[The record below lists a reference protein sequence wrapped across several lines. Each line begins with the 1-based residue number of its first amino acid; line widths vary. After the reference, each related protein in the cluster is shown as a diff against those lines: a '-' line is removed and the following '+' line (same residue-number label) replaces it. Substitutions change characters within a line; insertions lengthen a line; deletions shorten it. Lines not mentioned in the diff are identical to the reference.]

1 MPGALQDVRVADFTW
16 VVAGPLCVRILAD
29 YGAQVVH
36 VETGTRLDPIR
47 YTPPYKD
54 HIPGTN
60 RGGYFHNYNSNKY
73 GITLNLKHPKAGD
86 VVRRLVEW
94 ADIVAE
100 NFNPGAMER
109 LSLNYD
115 RVREIKPD
123 IIMISL
129 GSKGQ
134 TGPHAQLPAFG
145 AHLAA
150 LSGFTAIT
158 GWPDRDPPVIF
169 GAYTDSVAARFA
181 AATLLAALDYRRR
194 TGKGQYIDL
203 SQSEAGIQFLAPSL
217 LDYDVN
223 DRIPQRKGN
232 ADSSAAPHAAYRCLG
247 DDRWCAIAVT
257 TDQEWDSFCRVIGSP
272 CWTGEDR
279 FATFLARKAHEEELN
294 RLVEEWTADRTAEEV
309 MAVMQ
314 KAEIPA
320 GVVETAEDLHRDPQ
334 LRARRHFWTLAHQEI
349 GDSTYDSMGSLLSK
363 TPADLSKA
371 AHTLG
376 EDNYHVY
383 TQVLGLTDTEFVK
396 YLEEGVFE

>member
-1 MPGALQDVRVADFTW
+1 MAKALEDVKVADFTW
-16 VVAGPLCVRILAD
+16 VVAGPLCVRVLAD
-29 YGAQVVH
+29 YGARVVH

-47 YTPPYKD
+47 YTPPYRD
-54 HIPGTN
+54 NIPGTN

-73 GITLNLKHPKAGD
+73 GITLNMKHPSASEI
-86 VVRRLVEW
+86 VRRLVSW

-100 NFNPGAMER
+100 NFNPGVMER
-109 LSLNYD
+109 LGLGYEEL
-115 RVREIKPD
+115 RETKPD

-134 TGPHAQLPAFG
+134 TGPQAQLPAFG

-169 GAYTDSVAARFA
+169 GAYTDSIAARFG

-203 SQSEAGIQFLAPSL
+203 SQSEAGIQFLAPYL
-217 LDYDVN
+217 LDYDAN
-223 DRIPQRKGN
+223 GRGLERNGN
-232 ADSSAAPHAAYRCLG
+232 RDQSTAPHGAYRCLG
-247 DDRWCAIAVT
+247 EDRWCAIAAF
-257 TDQEWDSFCRVIGSP
+257 TDAEWDAMCRVMGDPS
-272 CWTGEDR
+272 WSKEER
-279 FATFLARKAHEEELN
+279 FATFLGRKKNEEELD
-294 RLVEEWTADRTAEEV
+294 RLMEEWTINYSAEEV
-309 MAVMQ
+309 MFKMQ
-314 KAEIPA
+314 GAGVSA

-334 LRARRHFWTLAHQEI
+334 LKARHHLWTLKHQEI
-349 GDSTYDSMGSLLSK
+349 GDSTYDSMGSNLSK
-363 TPADLSKA
+363 TPAELNKA

-383 TQVLGLTDTEFVK
+383 TQILGFSDEEFVEF
-396 YLEEGVFE
+396 LEQGLLE